1 MLYIKTQDKNKLLP
15 FSGVEVIEKS
25 VYAVNKGLHLGMYSK
40 KERAL
45 EIVDEIINYL
55 SGTVINEDGIL
66 YQVPVIYEMPKE

>member
-1 MLYIKTQDKNKLLP
+1 MLYIRTQDKNKLLP

-25 VYAVNKGLHLGMYSK
+25 VYAVSKGLHLGMYSK

-55 SGTVINEDGIL
+55 SGTTINEDGIL